1 MFGDVGVPLRARYW
15 YDGLSGTGAAMPA
28 PPTGADVSL
37 KGEQEMAKEQ
47 NVHAEHGD
55 RRVEELREKYGDLAD
70 LKVEELRERAH
81 EAGVPHPSEMK
92 KEELLEA
99 LQHAGKASS
108 HRK

>member
-1 MFGDVGVPLRARYW
+1 
-15 YDGLSGTGAAMPA
+15 MPV

-37 KGEQEMAKEQ
+37 KGEQEMAEEK

-70 LKVEELRERAH
+70 LKVDELRERAH

-99 LQHAGKASS
+99 LHSAGHASGR
-108 HRK
+108 RK